1 VSAITGDPVAIGGWD
16 LKHQRPRPLRPIIG
30 AGAVYFFELLKGE
43 AEAAVSALHGKSLCD
58 DPSMSKA
65 GFGFA
70 LMGRY

>member
-1 VSAITGDPVAIGGWD
+1 M
-16 LKHQRPRPLRPIIG
+16 IG

-43 AEAAVSALHGKSLCD
+43 PEAAVSALHGKSLCD